1 MADEKDAAAQVADAP
16 VDSDVD
22 NLLHEIREV
31 RGFMG
36 DRVKEG
42 VAPLKEEVQRI
53 TDIVGDLER
62 QMKDSKRDKALK
74 LDYRNGI
81 RVPEGRFA
89 GAGVPELN
97 AFLAGKGMFHS
108 GDTVLADDHP
118 WFIEA
123 QAAKKALLDS
133 FGFEQ
138 IDQWEENAIRMRA
151 EAKGLPMGH
160 PAVQRYAVGARS
172 WANAMRTE
180 VAKKKAMDST
190 TAGSGDEL
198 VPTFEAA
205 SLWMDVN
212 LTSVVLPVM
221 TQVPMPT
228 QPYDWPTQLGN
239 TNWYP
244 ISQNVAATTT
254 DVSTA
259 KVTLNAKGLKTGVP
273 FSDELSEDSIVAFA
287 SELRSS
293 LARNAAEVIDD
304 VLLNADQTA
313 SNGINSDGATILATD
328 PGKAQWLLGFD
339 GLRHAFLVDNTGQGT
354 NHNAAVSA
362 AAYNLVLAKMGKYAI
377 RPSETVFVT
386 DAQTRI
392 ASLAIAEVETADS
405 SRTSTL
411 SSGELMSLYATP
423 ILVSEQMRLTDDDGK
438 VTDPVTAAGNTEGT
452 ILGFNT
458 TQWYVGFRRGITF
471 ETEREAG
478 KGQTTMYVSFRI
490 ALVDRSGDI
499 TGATHT
505 AGAYNISKL
514 AGA

>member
-1 MADEKDAAAQVADAP
+1 
-16 VDSDVD
+16 
-22 NLLHEIREV
+22 
-31 RGFMG
+31 
-36 DRVKEG
+36 
-42 VAPLKEEVQRI
+42 
-53 TDIVGDLER
+53 
-62 QMKDSKRDKALK
+62 
-74 LDYRNGI
+74 
-81 RVPEGRFA
+81 
-89 GAGVPELN
+89 
-97 AFLAGKGMFHS
+97 
-108 GDTVLADDHP
+108 
-118 WFIEA
+118 
-123 QAAKKALLDS
+123 
-133 FGFEQ
+133 
-138 IDQWEENAIRMRA
+138 
-151 EAKGLPMGH
+151 
-160 PAVQRYAVGARS
+160 
-172 WANAMRTE
+172 
-180 VAKKKAMDST
+180 
-190 TAGSGDEL
+190 
-198 VPTFEAA
+198 
-205 SLWMDVN
+205 
-212 LTSVVLPVM
+212 
-221 TQVPMPT
+221 
-228 QPYDWPTQLGN
+228 
-239 TNWYP
+239 
-244 ISQNVAATTT
+244 
-254 DVSTA
+254 
-259 KVTLNAKGLKTGVP
+259 VTLNAKGLKTGVP

-313 SNGINSDGATILATD
+313 TNGINSDGATIVATD

-339 GLRHAFLVDNTGQGT
+339 SLRHAFLVDNTGQGT

-438 VTDPVTAAGNTEGT
+438 VTDPVTAAANTEGT

-499 TGATHT
+499 TAATHT

-514 AGA
+514 AGT